1 MVRNSSSGIL
11 GKLTHSGNFHTAI
24 LYPADQKTKARELIT
39 WVQRQAIELGGTVTG
54 EHGIGL
60 EFRDALVDELG
71 ESGVDLM
78 RQIKL
83 ALDPLCL
90 LNPDKVF
97 QLNIKAKDG

>member
-1 MVRNSSSGIL
+1 M
-11 GKLTHSGNFHTAI
+11 LTSLGNFHTAI
-24 LYPADQKTKARELIT
+24 LYPADQKVKARDLIT

-60 EFRDALVDELG
+60 EFRDALVEELG
-71 ESGVDLM
+71 DSGVDMM

-90 LNPDKVF
+90 MNPDKVF
-97 QLNIKAKDG
+97 RLNIKSKE